1 MTRALSQL
9 RPVPRRGLS
18 HDEAAMYIGVSAGK
32 FDELLTDGRMPA
44 PHRIDSRKVWDVRE
58 LDLAFDALP
67 RDDAPAGNS
76 WEDR

>member
-1 MTRALSQL
+1 MTAKLSSL

-18 HDEAAMYIGVSAGK
+18 HDEAAMYVGVSGGK
-32 FDELLTDGRMPA
+32 FDDMLDDGRM
-44 PHRIDSRKVWDVRE
+44 RGRKVWDIRE

-67 RDDAPAGNS
+67 RDDTVLRNS